1 MDRQD
6 VADLVEGLRI
16 SVSEAESLDVALHA
30 MLECIVLEVGA
41 DRGCVLT
48 DTGHE
53 VRFPGGEEFPYSRR
67 AVDWVLDN
75 QSPIFTL
82 DSPTDSVM
90 SSSVSVKMNDVRVVL
105 CCPVRVLD
113 QPSILY
119 LDSARLRGS
128 LSEKDVGFIQEIF
141 EGLAPTLGGRDWN

>member
-6 VADLVEGLRI
+6 VEDLIEGLKV
-16 SVSEAESLDVALHA
+16 SVAEAESLDVALSA
-30 MLECIVLEVGA
+30 MLECIVLEIGA
-41 DRGCVLT
+41 DRGCVLL
-48 DTGHE
+48 DSGHE
-53 VRFPGGEEFPYSRR
+53 VRYPGGEPFPYSRR

-75 QSPIFTL
+75 QKHLFTL

-105 CCPVRVLD
+105 CCPLKVL
-113 QPSILY
+113 QEPSILY

-128 LSEKDVGFIQEIF
+128 IAEKDIGFIQLIF
-141 EGLAPTLGGRDWN
+141 DGLAPTLEGRSWS